1 VKHFIKKEIVNCYLC
16 GLETKNIRQFMDHRR
31 DKHKIFKKLN
41 ASNVT
46 KPLDSIFANLN
57 QENVSDEVVSDTNE
71 ENYRHIDENEI
82 KVVIIKKFLS
92 MKDKFKIPDSEGNHM
107 FNEFLKLF
115 SLLLEVQ
122 NPKKFIEELQKITK
136 STYLQNKFVS
146 NNLIYVKTIEIK
158 LETDSYHY
166 IPILESLKSII
177 SVLKIY
183 NLLIKEKRGKI
194 SFKVLVL

>member
-1 VKHFIKKEIVNCYLC
+1 
-16 GLETKNIRQFMDHRR
+16 
-31 DKHKIFKKLN
+31 
-41 ASNVT
+41 
-46 KPLDSIFANLN
+46 
-57 QENVSDEVVSDTNE
+57 
-71 ENYRHIDENEI
+71 
-82 KVVIIKKFLS
+82 

-115 SLLLEVQ
+115 SLPLEVQ

-146 NNLIYVKTIEIK
+146 NNLIYVKPIEIK

-177 SVLKIY
+177 SVPKIY
-183 NLLIKEKRGKI
+183 NLLIKKKEVKYHLKY
-194 SFKVLVL
+194 FKLFSP